1 MPKPK
6 IMFFNDDRHTLAYMY
21 EPPMHKEEWD
31 SAVDELA
38 GTPVEALMFCLGD
51 GRTVMHDSK
60 VAEFTG
66 ANQDKW
72 TSLPVRR
79 AYQNPKHLIEEGND
93 PLRITVERAHE
104 KGMLLYPMLIVQNG
118 IGGHLERCSTFRL
131 ENRHLEIGAA
141 DDVGPEY
148 PGFECLDF
156 KHEEVR
162 DERFALIEETVNK
175 YDVDGFELHLR
186 SSPYFFHPKEID
198 QGRDVMTAWVRRV
211 YDAVKRSGGER
222 ELAVHVPVSIQGCLS
237 AGLDPEEWVHQG
249 IVDVIIAGS
258 MPGQLADFR
267 PLVGTAKG
275 SSTRIIA
282 SMNAGID
289 SDRLGEISVEMMRAE
304 ASNHWDQGVDG
315 IYMNGWWGGWPYEAP
330 FYEKLRELPHPDIM
344 APKDKYYFVATETH
358 RFPHPN
364 TGPGTAMQLPA
375 DLKLDEPARV
385 RFTISDD
392 LPGWDAVG
400 RVHEVLLRVRIMNAS
415 EIDRMSFKLNGEE
428 LPDSLLRKINEIYRM
443 ASPRY
448 RAGSAYWYIYKLDRD
463 HWPVSG
469 ENTLEV
475 TLSERDPVVDLQ
487 AYVRDVELETKYLR
501 GKNYHRGYVDPDLGS
516 YERKNE

>member
-186 SSPYFFHPKEID
+186 SSPYFERCSTFRLENRHLEIGAAD
-198 QGRDVMTAWVRRV
+198 DVGPE
-211 YDAVKRSGGER
+211 YPGF
-222 ELAVHVPVSIQGCLS
+222 C
-237 AGLDPEEWVHQG
+237 LDPPEG
-249 IVDVIIAGS
+249 DR
-258 MPGQLADFR
+258 PGPR
-267 PLVGTAKG
+267 
-275 SSTRIIA
+275 R
-282 SMNAGID
+282 N
-289 SDRLGEISVEMMRAE
+289 DRLG
-304 ASNHWDQGVDG
+304 
-315 IYMNGWWGGWPYEAP
+315 
-330 FYEKLRELPHPDIM
+330 
-344 APKDKYYFVATETH
+344 AT
-358 RFPHPN
+358 
-364 TGPGTAMQLPA
+364 GL
-375 DLKLDEPARV
+375 
-385 RFTISDD
+385 
-392 LPGWDAVG
+392 
-400 RVHEVLLRVRIMNAS
+400 
-415 EIDRMSFKLNGEE
+415 
-428 LPDSLLRKINEIYRM
+428 
-443 ASPRY
+443 
-448 RAGSAYWYIYKLDRD
+448 
-463 HWPVSG
+463 
-469 ENTLEV
+469 
-475 TLSERDPVVDLQ
+475 
-487 AYVRDVELETKYLR
+487 
-501 GKNYHRGYVDPDLGS
+501 
-516 YERKNE
+516 